1 MTKDGHET
9 LSFYLPREKILLYTV
24 KKGLDGVKIA
34 SKKLVHKTAEATGG
48 EFTGHRMADEV
59 REILKNQLFHQTK
72 DRKS

>member
-9 LSFYLPREKILLYTV
+9 LSFYLPRGEMLLYT
-24 KKGLDGVKIA
+24 
-34 SKKLVHKTAEATGG
+34 EATGG

-59 REILKNQLFHQTK
+59 REILKNQLFHQNK

>member
-1 MTKDGHET
+1 MDMKLCHFIYQGRK
-9 LSFYLPREKILLYTV
+9 YYCILL
-24 KKGLDGVKIA
+24 KRRLDGVKIA

-59 REILKNQLFHQTK
+59 REILKNQLFHHNK